1 MVVAAINRW
10 TEVARDHGDKR
21 GPAPALLLD
30 DAYGLGSLA
39 NLYTA
44 FTRRRFE
51 EYGKFS
57 GTCPSAILRARCARP
72 YRHRKRGFLG
82 GVSRRAA
89 TADPRAMLSRDS
101 NKDYGPSLRV
111 VRRFCG
117 ILLFFACWAAARHWP
132 QPVPYLSNMLKV
144 AFAVCLAFAL
154 FRRERFAD
162 ANLNYWDESL
172 GYIATAVLL
181 DYLEG

>member
-1 MVVAAINRW
+1 MPTRRVQPRRSCSMANMDWPLLRTFTPRLRGVDLRNMENLAGPAQVQSLGRA
-10 TEVARDHGDKR
+10 ARDRIATESADFL
-21 GPAPALLLD
+21 A
-30 DAYGLGSLA
+30 AY
-39 NLYTA
+39 
-44 FTRRRFE
+44 
-51 EYGKFS
+51 
-57 GTCPSAILRARCARP
+57 
-72 YRHRKRGFLG
+72 
-82 GVSRRAA
+82 RAA

-117 ILLFFACWAAARHWP
+117 ILLFFACWAAVRHWP

>member
-1 MVVAAINRW
+1 VAAINRW
-10 TEVARDHGDKR
+10 TEVARDHGDKEGR
-21 GPAPALLLD
+21 APALLLD

-39 NLYTA
+39 NLYTLRGVDLRNMENLA
-44 FTRRRFE
+44 GPAHVQNLRRAATE
-51 EYGKFS
+51 
-57 GTCPSAILRARCARP
+57 SAD
-72 YRHRKRGFLG
+72 FLAAY
-82 GVSRRAA
+82 RAA

-117 ILLFFACWAAARHWP
+117 ILLFFACWAAVRHWP

-154 FRRERFAD
+154 FQRERFAD

>member
-1 MVVAAINRW
+1 MTHMHWALLRTFTPPLRGVDLRNMENLAGPAQVQSLGRA
-10 TEVARDHGDKR
+10 ARDRIAIESADFL
-21 GPAPALLLD
+21 A
-30 DAYGLGSLA
+30 AY
-39 NLYTA
+39 
-44 FTRRRFE
+44 
-51 EYGKFS
+51 
-57 GTCPSAILRARCARP
+57 
-72 YRHRKRGFLG
+72 
-82 GVSRRAA
+82 RAA

-144 AFAVCLAFAL
+144 AFAVCLALAL
-154 FRRERFAD
+154 FQRERFAD